1 MRQEVTAL
9 VLERDGVISVQSGGN
24 DNGEQDWIQETF
36 KRPLESLLLNV
47 GGKGEARE
55 NIWLSFWAHG

>member
-36 KRPLESLLLNV
+36 KRPIESLLLNV

-55 NIWLSFWAHG
+55 NI